1 MAVKYVCRHC
11 AAPMGEIDSSQV
23 NELQLGFHFLT
34 PEERGDI
41 ITYSQSGDVLVKLTC
56 EYCRKALDEHPELN
70 LVASP
75 LQ

>member
-11 AAPMGEIDSSQV
+11 AASMGEIDNPQV

-41 ITYSQSGDVLVKLTC
+41 ITYNQSGDVLVKLTC
-56 EYCRKALDEHPELN
+56 DYCRKALDEHPELN